1 MICSE
6 DELGLCEQRQAGI
19 LELPSDAPL

>member
-6 DELGLCEQRQAGI
+6 DELGLVEERQAGI
-19 LELPSDAPL
+19 MELPNDAVL